1 MGEQVV
7 AYFWERA
14 DADEVAERIGATVR
28 RDRFQGED
36 DDEDH
41 PWMVL
46 VPADAE
52 IAVVEP
58 LVTRYDGWLDAGD
71 AGAPPT
77 VEPPPLPT
85 APKRLK
91 NA

>member
-7 AYFWERA
+7 AYFWERE
-14 DADEVAERIGATVR
+14 DADRVAEEIHAVVR

-52 IAVVEP
+52 LSVVEP
-58 LVTRYDGWLDAGD
+58 LVTQYDGWLDAGD
-71 AGAPPT
+71 AGAPPP

-85 APKRLK
+85 APQRLK
-91 NA
+91 KG

>member
-7 AYFWERA
+7 AYFWEREDA
-14 DADEVAERIGATVR
+14 DAVAGQLDAVVR

-52 IAVVEP
+52 LAVVEP
-58 LVTRYDGWLDAGD
+58 LVAQYDGWLDDGD
-71 AGAPPT
+71 AGAPPP

-91 NA
+91 KG

>member
-7 AYFWERA
+7 AYFWEREDA
-14 DADEVAERIGATVR
+14 DAVAGRIDAVVR

-46 VPADAE
+46 VPADADL
-52 IAVVEP
+52 AVVEP
-58 LVTRYDGWLDAGD
+58 LVTQYDGWLDAG
-71 AGAPPT
+71 AAAAPP

-91 NA
+91 KG

>member
-7 AYFWERA
+7 AYFWERE
-14 DADEVAERIGATVR
+14 DADQVAGQLQAVVR

-52 IAVVEP
+52 LSVVEP
-58 LVTRYDGWLDAGD
+58 LVTQYDGWLDAGD
-71 AGAPPT
+71 AGAPPP

-91 NA
+91 KG

>member
-1 MGEQVV
+1 MGKELV
-7 AYFWERA
+7 AYFWERE
-14 DADEVAERIGATVR
+14 DAEQVAGRIDAVVR

-46 VPADAE
+46 VPIGTDPG
-52 IAVVEP
+52 VLEP
-58 LVTRYDGWLDAGD
+58 LVTEYDGWLDS
-71 AGAPPT
+71 GAAETAP

-91 NA
+91 KG

>member
-7 AYFWERA
+7 AYFWEREDA
-14 DADEVAERIGATVR
+14 DAVAGRLDAVVR

-52 IAVVEP
+52 LAVVEP
-58 LVTRYDGWLDAGD
+58 LVARYDGWLDAGD
-71 AGAPPT
+71 AGAPPP

-91 NA
+91 KG